1 MKFTKFK
8 IRKAAGDYRPT
19 TFPPKYPYW
28 YLGETDTDYLM
39 AAYSFCGVDLKYLWP
54 NSYDWE
60 MITKEIQ
67 FDEEY
72 PCPEWY
78 AEIIKKQYKDDKYKF
93 VDIDLLELI
102 YDMNNDDSISV
113 SENNTDVVIKGNITE
128 HIERLNSK
136 NRFHNCSENSVINMI
151 HSETGISYL
160 KIMEYIKERNGDSS
174 ENKNSLF

>member
-1 MKFTKFK
+1 
-8 IRKAAGDYRPT
+8 
-19 TFPPKYPYW
+19 
-28 YLGETDTDYLM
+28 
-39 AAYSFCGVDLKYLWP
+39 
-54 NSYDWE
+54 
-60 MITKEIQ
+60 
-67 FDEEY
+67 
-72 PCPEWY
+72 
-78 AEIIKKQYKDDKYKF
+78 
-93 VDIDLLELI
+93 
-102 YDMNNDDSISV
+102 MNNDDSISV